1 MMRCGHSHKA
11 AFSLVEI
18 MIAILFISIG
28 FFGYVALHARILH
41 SGQRLEEKEIVRSG
55 TDFMEAIE
63 VARITWGVNRSVSG
77 EEYFVDRKTIRL
89 FHADTA
95 LEGRNREW
103 VESLPELY
111 RPGLEETM
119 QISPSM
125 YFAPYRYGWATR

>member
-1 MMRCGHSHKA
+1 
-11 AFSLVEI
+11 
-18 MIAILFISIG
+18 MIAVLFISIG

-55 TDFMEAIE
+55 TDLLEAIE

-77 EEYFVDRKTIRL
+77 EEYFVGGKTLRL

-103 VESLPELY
+103 VENLPELY
-111 RPGLEETM
+111 RSGLEDTM
-119 QISPSM
+119 QTSPSM
-125 YFAPYRYGWATR
+125 YLAPYRYGWAAR